1 MRGVWGFWRCQ
12 RAAVAVTAALIF
24 PAMCGFAAFAIDMG
38 SIFLQTRQ
46 LQGDADLAALA
57 AASDLTDAQAAAA
70 ATANANGW
78 SSPVTTTVTLGTYVD
93 DSTVPSGQ
101 RFSAGGAS
109 PNAVRVNLATKAD
122 LFFGASILGVS
133 TLPINRTATAAS
145 AQLAAFS
152 IGSGLASLQGG
163 VANAVLGSLTGSQVS
178 LSVMDY
184 NALATANVD
193 LLQYSQALQTDMS
206 LQGVSFNN
214 VLSSQISQGEAL
226 KVLGNVLT
234 SDGQAQAGAAINELA
249 AAAGNAIPA
258 QLNQVISLGPY
269 GEQDHSGANSGA
281 GIAVNALSL
290 ATAMLELSQGGRQ
303 VQLQLGSSVPGLEN
317 VTLWLAIG
325 QRPNNSPWVA
335 VADDGSVVISTAQAR
350 IYLDAQLLPGT
361 LSSLGVSAVNV
372 PIYVEIASA
381 QAKLSSLTC
390 PSPTAPESVTLS
402 ANPSVG
408 EIALGSVN
416 TSQLNNFSNELTVS
430 PAVLISLPPLLTATG
445 TATVTLGGS
454 DWQPV
459 TFSASDIQ
467 SGTVK
472 TVSTTNIAEA
482 SVASLLASLNI
493 QVQVAGLGLGLG
505 TSAIAPALQSTLTGA
520 AGNLDT
526 VIDSAT
532 NLLGVQLGTASVWV
546 DGVRCNDA
554 ALVA

>member
-1 MRGVWGFWRCQ
+1 M
-12 RAAVAVTAALIF
+12 
-24 PAMCGFAAFAIDMG
+24 
-38 SIFLQTRQ
+38 
-46 LQGDADLAALA
+46 
-57 AASDLTDAQAAAA
+57 
-70 ATANANGW
+70 
-78 SSPVTTTVTLGTYVD
+78 
-93 DSTVPSGQ
+93 
-101 RFSAGGAS
+101 
-109 PNAVRVNLATKAD
+109 
-122 LFFGASILGVS
+122 
-133 TLPINRTATAAS
+133 
-145 AQLAAFS
+145 AAFS
-152 IGSGLASLQGG
+152 VGSGLASLQGG
-163 VANAVLGSLTGSQVS
+163 VANAVLTDLTGSQVS

-249 AAAGNAIPA
+249 TAAGNTVPA
-258 QLNQVISLGPY
+258 QLSQVISLGPY
-269 GEQDHSGANSGA
+269 GDQDHTGANSGA
-281 GIAVNALSL
+281 GIAVNALQL
-290 ATAMLELSQGGRQ
+290 ASAMLELSQGGRQ
-303 VQLQLGSSVPGLEN
+303 VQLQLGSTVPGLEN
-317 VTLWLAIG
+317 LTLWLAIG

-361 LSSLGVSAVNV
+361 LSSLGVAAVNV

-390 PSPTAPESVTLS
+390 PSATAPESVTLS

-408 EIALGSVN
+408 ELALGSVN
-416 TSQLNNFSNELTVS
+416 TSQLSNFSNELTVT
-430 PAVLISLPPLLTATG
+430 PATLISLPLVTATG
-445 TATVTLGGS
+445 TATVNIGGP

-467 SGTVK
+467 SDKVK

-520 AGNLDT
+520 AANLDT

>member
-1 MRGVWGFWRCQ
+1 MRGVSHFWRCE

-24 PAMCGFAAFAIDMG
+24 PVLCGFAAFAIDMG

-46 LQGDADLAALA
+46 LQGDADLAALG
-57 AASDLTDAQAAAA
+57 AASNLTDAQAAAA

-78 SSPVTTTVTLGTYVD
+78 AYPVTTTVTVGTYVD
-93 DSTVPSGQ
+93 DTTVPSGQ

-109 PNAVRVNLATKAD
+109 PNAVRVNLATQAN

-145 AQLAAFS
+145 AQMAAFS
-152 IGSGLASLQGG
+152 VGSGLASLQGG
-163 VANAVLGSLTGSQVS
+163 VANAVLTDLTGSQVS

-249 AAAGNAIPA
+249 TAAGNTVPA
-258 QLNQVISLGPY
+258 QLSQVISLGPY
-269 GEQDHSGANSGA
+269 GDQDHTGANSGA
-281 GIAVNALSL
+281 GIAVNALQL
-290 ATAMLELSQGGRQ
+290 ASAMLELSQGGRQ
-303 VQLQLGSSVPGLEN
+303 VQLQLGSTVPGLEN
-317 VTLWLAIG
+317 LTLWLAIG

-361 LSSLGVSAVNV
+361 LSSLGVAAVNV

-390 PSPTAPESVTLS
+390 PSATAPESVTLS

-408 EIALGSVN
+408 ELALGSVN
-416 TSQLNNFSNELTVS
+416 TSQLSNFSNELTVT
-430 PAVLISLPPLLTATG
+430 PATLISLPLVTATG
-445 TATVTLGGS
+445 TATVNIGGP

-467 SGTVK
+467 SDRVK

-520 AGNLDT
+520 AANLDT

>member
-1 MRGVWGFWRCQ
+1 MRGVSHFWRCE

-24 PAMCGFAAFAIDMG
+24 PVLCGFAAFAIDMG

-46 LQGDADLAALA
+46 LQGDADLAALG
-57 AASDLTDAQAAAA
+57 AASNLTDAQAAAA

-78 SSPVTTTVTLGTYVD
+78 AYPVTTTVTVGTYVD
-93 DSTVPSGQ
+93 DTTVPSGQ

-109 PNAVRVNLATKAD
+109 PNAVRVNLATQAN

-145 AQLAAFS
+145 AQMAAFS
-152 IGSGLASLQGG
+152 VGSGLASLQGG
-163 VANAVLGSLTGSQVS
+163 VANAVLTDLTGSQVS

-249 AAAGNAIPA
+249 TAAGNTVPA
-258 QLNQVISLGPY
+258 QLSQVISLGPY
-269 GEQDHSGANSGA
+269 GDQDHTGANSGA
-281 GIAVNALSL
+281 GIAVNALQL
-290 ATAMLELSQGGRQ
+290 ASAMLELSQGGRQ
-303 VQLQLGSSVPGLEN
+303 VQLQLGSTVPGLEN
-317 VTLWLAIG
+317 LTLWLAIG

-361 LSSLGVSAVNV
+361 LSSLGVAAVNV

-390 PSPTAPESVTLS
+390 PSATAPESVTLS

-408 EIALGSVN
+408 ELALGSVN
-416 TSQLNNFSNELTVS
+416 TSQLSNFSNELTVT
-430 PAVLISLPPLLTATG
+430 PATLISLPLVTATG
-445 TATVTLGGS
+445 TATVNIGGP

-467 SGTVK
+467 SDKVK

-520 AGNLDT
+520 AANLDT

>member
-1 MRGVWGFWRCQ
+1 MRGVSHFWRCE

-24 PAMCGFAAFAIDMG
+24 PVLCGFAAFAIDMG

-46 LQGDADLAALA
+46 LQGDADLAALG
-57 AASDLTDAQAAAA
+57 AASNLTDAQAAAA

-78 SSPVTTTVTLGTYVD
+78 AYPVTTTVTVGTYVD
-93 DSTVPSGQ
+93 DTTVPSGQ

-109 PNAVRVNLATKAD
+109 PNAVRVNLATQAN

-145 AQLAAFS
+145 AQMAAFS
-152 IGSGLASLQGG
+152 VGSGLASLQGG
-163 VANAVLGSLTGSQVS
+163 VANAVLTGLTGSQVS

-249 AAAGNAIPA
+249 TAAGNTVPA
-258 QLNQVISLGPY
+258 QLSQVISLGPY
-269 GEQDHSGANSGA
+269 GDQDHTGANSGA
-281 GIAVNALSL
+281 GIAVNALQL
-290 ATAMLELSQGGRQ
+290 ASAMLELSQGGRQ
-303 VQLQLGSSVPGLEN
+303 VQLQLGSTVPGLEN
-317 VTLWLAIG
+317 LTLWLAIG

-361 LSSLGVSAVNV
+361 LSSLGVAAVNV

-390 PSPTAPESVTLS
+390 PSATAPESVTLS

-408 EIALGSVN
+408 ELALGSVN
-416 TSQLNNFSNELTVS
+416 TSQLSNFSNELTVT
-430 PAVLISLPPLLTATG
+430 PATLISLPLVTATG
-445 TATVTLGGS
+445 TATVNIGGP

-467 SGTVK
+467 SDRVK

>member
-109 PNAVRVNLATKAD
+109 PNEVRVNLATKAD

-214 VLSSQISQGEAL
+214 VLSGQISQGESL
-226 KVLGNVLT
+226 KVLGNLLT
-234 SDGQAQAGAAINELA
+234 SNGQAQAGEAINELA
-249 AAAGNAIPA
+249 AAASNSTPA
-258 QLNQVISLGPY
+258 QLSQVISLGPY
-269 GEQDHSGANSGA
+269 GDQDHTGANSGA

-350 IYLDAQLLPGT
+350 IYIDAQLLPGT

-493 QVQVAGLGLGLG
+493 QVNVAGLGLGLG
-505 TSAIAPALQSTLTGA
+505 TSAIAPVLQSTLTGA

-526 VIDSAT
+526 VVDSAT
-532 NLLGVQLGTASVWV
+532 NLLGVRLGTASVWV

>member
-1 MRGVWGFWRCQ
+1 MRGVSHFWRCE

-24 PAMCGFAAFAIDMG
+24 PVLCGFAAFAIDMG

-46 LQGDADLAALA
+46 LQGDADLAALG
-57 AASDLTDAQAAAA
+57 AASNLTDAQAAAA

-78 SSPVTTTVTLGTYVD
+78 AYPVTTTVTVGTYVD
-93 DSTVPSGQ
+93 DTTVPSGQ

-109 PNAVRVNLATKAD
+109 PNAVRVNLATQAN

-145 AQLAAFS
+145 AQMAAFS
-152 IGSGLASLQGG
+152 VGSGLASLQGG
-163 VANAVLGSLTGSQVS
+163 VANAVLTGLTGSQVS

-249 AAAGNAIPA
+249 TAAGNTVPA
-258 QLNQVISLGPY
+258 QLSQVISLGPY
-269 GEQDHSGANSGA
+269 GDQDHTGANSGA
-281 GIAVNALSL
+281 GIAVNALQL
-290 ATAMLELSQGGRQ
+290 ASAMLELSQGGRQ
-303 VQLQLGSSVPGLEN
+303 VQLQLGSTVPGLEN
-317 VTLWLAIG
+317 LTLWLAIG

-361 LSSLGVSAVNV
+361 LSSLGVAAVNV

-390 PSPTAPESVTLS
+390 PSATAPESVTLS

-408 EIALGSVN
+408 ELALGSVN
-416 TSQLNNFSNELTVS
+416 TSQLSNFSNELTVT
-430 PAVLISLPPLLTATG
+430 PATLISLPLVTATG
-445 TATVTLGGS
+445 TATVNIGGP

-467 SGTVK
+467 SDKVK

-520 AGNLDT
+520 AANLDT

>member
-1 MRGVWGFWRCQ
+1 MRGVSHFWRCE

-24 PAMCGFAAFAIDMG
+24 PVLCGFAAFAIDMG

-46 LQGDADLAALA
+46 LQGDADLAALG
-57 AASDLTDAQAAAA
+57 AASNLTDAQAAAA

-78 SSPVTTTVTLGTYVD
+78 AYPVTTTVTVGTYVD
-93 DSTVPSGQ
+93 DTTVPSGQ

-109 PNAVRVNLATKAD
+109 PNAVRVNLATQAN

-145 AQLAAFS
+145 AQMAAFS
-152 IGSGLASLQGG
+152 VGSGLASLQGG
-163 VANAVLGSLTGSQVS
+163 VANAVLTGLTGSQVS

-249 AAAGNAIPA
+249 TAAGNTVPA
-258 QLNQVISLGPY
+258 QLSQVISLGPY
-269 GEQDHSGANSGA
+269 GDQDHTGANSGA
-281 GIAVNALSL
+281 GIAVNALQL
-290 ATAMLELSQGGRQ
+290 ASAMLELSQGGRQ
-303 VQLQLGSSVPGLEN
+303 VQLQLGSTVPGLEN
-317 VTLWLAIG
+317 LTLWLAIG

-361 LSSLGVSAVNV
+361 LSSLGVAAVNV

-390 PSPTAPESVTLS
+390 PSATAPESVTLS

-408 EIALGSVN
+408 ELALGRVN
-416 TSQLNNFSNELTVS
+416 TSQLSNFSNELTVT
-430 PAVLISLPPLLTATG
+430 PATLISLPLVTATG
-445 TATVTLGGS
+445 TATVNIGGP

-467 SGTVK
+467 SDRVK

-520 AGNLDT
+520 AANLDT

>member
-1 MRGVWGFWRCQ
+1 MRGVSHFWRCE

-24 PAMCGFAAFAIDMG
+24 PVLCGFAAFAIDMG

-46 LQGDADLAALA
+46 LQGDADLAALG
-57 AASDLTDAQAAAA
+57 AASNLTDAQAAAA

-78 SSPVTTTVTLGTYVD
+78 AYPVTTTVTVGTYVD
-93 DSTVPSGQ
+93 DTTVPSGQ

-109 PNAVRVNLATKAD
+109 PNAVRVNLATQAN

-145 AQLAAFS
+145 AQMAAFS
-152 IGSGLASLQGG
+152 VGSGLASLQGG
-163 VANAVLGSLTGSQVS
+163 VANAVLTDLTGSQVS

-249 AAAGNAIPA
+249 TAAGNTVPA
-258 QLNQVISLGPY
+258 QLSQVISLGPY
-269 GEQDHSGANSGA
+269 GDQDHTGANSGA
-281 GIAVNALSL
+281 GIAVNALQL
-290 ATAMLELSQGGRQ
+290 ASAMLELSQGGRQ
-303 VQLQLGSSVPGLEN
+303 VQLQLGSTVPGLEN
-317 VTLWLAIG
+317 LTLWLAIG

-361 LSSLGVSAVNV
+361 LSSLGVAAVNV

-390 PSPTAPESVTLS
+390 PSATAPESVTLS

-408 EIALGSVN
+408 ELALGSVN
-416 TSQLNNFSNELTVS
+416 TSQLSNFSNELTVT
-430 PAVLISLPPLLTATG
+430 PATLISLPLVTATG
-445 TATVTLGGS
+445 TATVNIGGP

-467 SGTVK
+467 SDKVK

>member
-1 MRGVWGFWRCQ
+1 MRGVSHFWRCE

-24 PAMCGFAAFAIDMG
+24 PVLCGFAAFAIDMG

-46 LQGDADLAALA
+46 LQGDADLAALG
-57 AASDLTDAQAAAA
+57 AASNLTDAQAAAA

-78 SSPVTTTVTLGTYVD
+78 AYPVTTTVTVGTYVD
-93 DSTVPSGQ
+93 DTTVPSGQ

-109 PNAVRVNLATKAD
+109 PNAVRVNLATQAN

-145 AQLAAFS
+145 AQMAAFS
-152 IGSGLASLQGG
+152 VGSGLASLQGG
-163 VANAVLGSLTGSQVS
+163 VANAVLTGLTGSQVS

-249 AAAGNAIPA
+249 TAAGNTVPA
-258 QLNQVISLGPY
+258 QLSQVISLGPY
-269 GEQDHSGANSGA
+269 GDQDHTGANSGA
-281 GIAVNALSL
+281 GIAVNALQL
-290 ATAMLELSQGGRQ
+290 ASAMLELSQGGRQ
-303 VQLQLGSSVPGLEN
+303 VQLQLGSTVPGLEN
-317 VTLWLAIG
+317 LTLWLAIG

-361 LSSLGVSAVNV
+361 LSSLGVAAVNV

-390 PSPTAPESVTLS
+390 PSATAPESVTLS

-408 EIALGSVN
+408 ELALGSVN
-416 TSQLNNFSNELTVS
+416 TSQLSNFSNELTVT
-430 PAVLISLPPLLTATG
+430 PATLISLPLVTATG
-445 TATVTLGGS
+445 TATVNIGGP

-467 SGTVK
+467 SDKVK